1 MRCKDGIIIISPD
14 ELWQKVTEILLQYN
28 VKKEHA
34 EIVAET
40 LVEAEIRGVKSHG
53 INMLEAYLA
62 RISQGGIN
70 INANPVIIR
79 DRKAT
84 ALIDAQGGFGQV
96 AGKMAVDLA
105 VKKASEHSISWIGVR
120 RSNHCGMLAYY
131 TEKISQAGFI
141 GVMLANA
148 NPTVAPF
155 GGMEAVLGTNPF
167 SIAIPTEAKPIILD
181 MATSNVAKAKI
192 YRAKELNERID
203 PEWALDENGYP
214 TDDPAKAING
224 VLTPLGG
231 PKGYGLALA
240 VDVLAGLLN
249 GSGFAHYVKSVHKKV
264 EESQNAGLT
273 VMAVSI
279 EALTELENY
288 YQKINELITFIKESK
303 PRPGYSIY
311 LPGELEEL
319 HRRKVEKEGIQ
330 IDINVWNKVFT
341 AN

>member
-1 MRCKDGIIIISPD
+1 MFVDRIIVYAGI
-14 ELWQKVTEILLQYN
+14 LY
-28 VKKEHA
+28 
-34 EIVAET
+34 
-40 LVEAEIRGVKSHG
+40 R
-53 INMLEAYLA
+53 
-62 RISQGGIN
+62 
-70 INANPVIIR
+70 
-79 DRKAT
+79 
-84 ALIDAQGGFGQV
+84 
-96 AGKMAVDLA
+96 
-105 VKKASEHSISWIGVR
+105 
-120 RSNHCGMLAYY
+120 
-131 TEKISQAGFI
+131 KISQAGFI

-192 YRAKELNERID
+192 YRAKELNEKID

-288 YQKINELITFIKESK
+288 YQK
-303 PRPGYSIY
+303 
-311 LPGELEEL
+311 
-319 HRRKVEKEGIQ
+319 
-330 IDINVWNKVFT
+330 
-341 AN
+341 